1 MKLRKGRF
9 FALVLLT
16 AAAYLI
22 TKELDK
28 TYGEDTIDKVIPPDE
43 IEGYPYVEQ
52 ADFEPI
58 SDVKLKAAKLDI

>member
-9 FALVLLT
+9 FALVLLA

-28 TYGEDTIDKVIPPDE
+28 TYGEDTKDQVIPPDE
-43 IEGYPYVEQ
+43 IEGYPYVDQE
-52 ADFEPI
+52 DFEPVADI
-58 SDVKLKAAKLDI
+58 NLKAAKLDI